1 MPRLL
6 IVDDA
11 LIMRMK
17 IREVATRAGWTVAAE
32 AASGAE
38 AVQLY
43 KTHRP
48 DLVTMD
54 LVMPEM
60 DGLEALRAIR
70 QLDPAASVVMVSAVN
85 QKEKLRECIAA
96 GAVDFVIKPFQPLDL
111 QAFFEGRKSDGQ

>member
-1 MPRLL
+1 MHRLL

-43 KTHRP
+43 ETHRP

-70 QLDPAASVVMVSAVN
+70 QLDPTASVVMVSAVN

-111 QAFFEGRKSDGQ
+111 QAFFEGRKSDKA

>member
-1 MPRLL
+1 MHRLL

-32 AASGAE
+32 ATSGAE

-43 KTHRP
+43 ETHRP

-70 QLDPAASVVMVSAVN
+70 QLAPAASVVMVSAVN

-111 QAFFEGRKSDGQ
+111 QAFFEGRKSDGK

>member
-1 MPRLL
+1 MHRLL

-32 AASGAE
+32 AKSGSE

-43 KTHRP
+43 ETHRP

-70 QLDPAASVVMVSAVN
+70 QLDPEASVVMVSAVN

-111 QAFFEGRKSDGQ
+111 QAFFESRKKETK

>member
-1 MPRLL
+1 MHRLL

-17 IREVATRAGWTVAAE
+17 IREVATRAGWTIAAE
-32 AASGAE
+32 AASGRE

-43 KTHRP
+43 ETHRP

-111 QAFFEGRKSDGQ
+111 QAFFEGRKTDRV